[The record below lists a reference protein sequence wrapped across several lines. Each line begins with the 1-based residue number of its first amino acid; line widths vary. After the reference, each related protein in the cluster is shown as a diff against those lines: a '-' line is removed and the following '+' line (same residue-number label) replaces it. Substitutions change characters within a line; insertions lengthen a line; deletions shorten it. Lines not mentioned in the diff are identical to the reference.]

1 MNISYLI
8 KDSNQLIYDPRLKI
22 IKSCLFTVP
31 AMKYLRNCH
40 LVAVILLSTKFLL
53 ASCQQ
58 WTATF
63 EPSRIEV
70 ETNLDERVRV
80 VLSNLPDYA
89 RSGINNRDIVRF
101 QVQHLQDWE
110 VAGVNQNE
118 VVFTQI
124 GTTNAYA
131 AEITVNGIFIGKH
144 FRIQCILVIFIPTR
158 CNQQVEGPFS
168 WKSDQL
174 QIPIT
179 RHPRIFSK

>member
-1 MNISYLI
+1 MNIPYLI

-22 IKSCLFTVP
+22 IKPRLFTVP
-31 AMKYLRNCH
+31 AMKSLRNCH
-40 LVAVILLSTKFLL
+40 LVAVLLLSTKFLL
-53 ASCQQ
+53 TTCQT

-63 EPSRIEV
+63 EPNRIEV

-89 RSGINNRDIVRF
+89 RNGINNRNIVRF

-110 VAGVNQNE
+110 VAGVNQDE

-131 AEITVNGIFIGKH
+131 AEIAVNGIFIGEN
-144 FRIQCILVIFIPTR
+144 FCIQCI
-158 CNQQVEGPFS
+158 
-168 WKSDQL
+168 
-174 QIPIT
+174 
-179 RHPRIFSK
+179 